1 MPSFSRTVNKPFR
14 IPNYEHHKYTD
25 HNVVPEYLPHQIIPR
40 RPVSSL
46 LNQMAYR
53 TSQKYDKSS
62 KPTTSINESTPMI
75 NDMMNKPEQ
84 NSNVLFFPG
93 QNSIACAGKVANSG
107 KINI

>member
-1 MPSFSRTVNKPFR
+1 MPSFSRTVNKPFGV
-14 IPNYEHHKYTD
+14 PKYEHNKYKH
-25 HNVVPEYLPHQIIPR
+25 HNAVPEYLTPQIIPR

-53 TSQKYDKSS
+53 TSQKYDRSS

-75 NDMMNKPEQ
+75 IDMMNKPEH
-84 NSNVLFFPG
+84 NSDVLFFPG